1 MIKRKIYKFFR
12 KKRVLVLL
20 LAGIII
26 ASFNIS
32 AASSKRIIELPEKAF
47 VSLEP
52 EIMAPIKDINI
63 EDGIVLSSINSPLF
77 VNNISFGTKFTQ
89 TDEEKLKKD
98 IIYHLVKEG
107 ETLLSIA
114 EKYNISLETVLLA
127 NEINK
132 NTVIKP
138 GQKLIILPTEGL
150 LHMVER
156 GDTVSSIAKK
166 YQSTSNEI
174 IAFNELSNASDIY
187 VGDILF
193 IPNGKM
199 PKIVNTTPSTTKGYI
214 NIASNYFIS
223 PAKGIITN
231 GLHYYNA
238 IDIANSKG
246 SPIVAAAAGVV
257 QTAKYAWPSG
267 NYVTILHPNGVVTY
281 YGHLSYWTVTPGQQ
295 VAQGQVIG
303 YMGNTGLCISLGG
316 DGSHLHFDVRGAT
329 NPLAKY
335 KVGTKVSY

>member
-1 MIKRKIYKFFR
+1 MLFF
-12 KKRVLVLL
+12 L
-20 LAGIII
+20 LAGIVI
-26 ASFNIS
+26 ASFNVSTIN
-32 AASSKRIIELPEKAF
+32 SKRVIDLPEKAF

-52 EIMAPIKDINI
+52 EMMAPIKDINI
-63 EDGIVLSSINSPLF
+63 ENGIVLASTNSPLF

-89 TDEEKLKKD
+89 ANEENLKKD
-98 IIYHLVKEG
+98 IIYHAVKEK

-114 EKYNISLETVLLA
+114 EKYNISLETILLA
-127 NEINK
+127 NEISK
-132 NTVIKP
+132 NTIIKP

-166 YQSTSNEI
+166 YQSTSDEI
-174 IAFNELSNASDIY
+174 ITFNELTNNNDIY
-187 VGDILF
+187 IGDILF

-199 PKIVNTTPSTTKGYI
+199 PKVVNTTPSSGKGYV

-223 PAKGIITN
+223 PAKGTITN

-238 IDIANSKG
+238 IDIASSKG

-257 QTAKYAWPSG
+257 QKTKYAWPSG

-281 YGHLSYWTVTPGQQ
+281 YGHLSYWTVTPGEQ
-295 VAQGQVIG
+295 VAQGEIIG
-303 YMGNTGLCISLGG
+303 YMGNTGLVISLGG

-335 KVGTKVSY
+335 KIGTKVSY